1 MVATRWFK
9 VDIGPSWE
17 LVDALVRLC
26 SLRKVL
32 PLRPWL
38 SVSRT
43 ITADLTWPGPMTE
56 MPKRTRTWVLD
67 DPYRPP
73 SPMVAQYRASLPPP
87 SQKWLEETHSPQSP
101 AGDDVWQPRWKKLQ
115 NEGLSTPGESP
126 EINMILQLQ
135 IHRF

>member
-43 ITADLTWPGPMTE
+43 ITADLTWPGQTTE
-56 MPKRTRTWVLD
+56 MPKLASSWVLD
-67 DPYRPP
+67 DAYRPP
-73 SPMVAQYRASLPPP
+73 SPVVAQFSYIYPYYIHPGSN
-87 SQKWLEETHSPQSP
+87 
-101 AGDDVWQPRWKKLQ
+101 KKT
-115 NEGLSTPGESP
+115 S
-126 EINMILQLQ
+126 
-135 IHRF
+135 F

>member
-1 MVATRWFK
+1 MFANPAFK

-17 LVDALVRLC
+17 LVDALI
-26 SLRKVL
+26 SLHDLREVL
-32 PLRPWL
+32 PLLLWL

-73 SPMVAQYRASLPPP
+73 SPMVAQFSHIYSYNIHPGSNKKTSL
-87 SQKWLEETHSPQSP
+87 
-101 AGDDVWQPRWKKLQ
+101 
-115 NEGLSTPGESP
+115 
-126 EINMILQLQ
+126 
-135 IHRF
+135 